1 MSYLFS
7 NCWWRSKEKI
17 LGERVEAV
25 VEVEVEIDVE
35 VEVEVSFWIKSD
47 STGGNS
53 GDHGTSSIR
62 ENSFSDGI
70 TNCLKPLCTTIWK
83 IQIGKKNKIILK

>member
-1 MSYLFS
+1 MVMSYLFS
-7 NCWWRSKEKI
+7 NCWWRSKQNK
-17 LGERVEAV
+17 LGDRVEAV
-25 VEVEVEIDVE
+25 VEVEVEAVVE
-35 VEVEVSFWIKSD
+35 VEVEVDVDVPFWIESD

-83 IQIGKKNKIILK
+83 I